1 VSGTIRWGIIGCGD
15 VTEVKSGPALQRAVG
30 SEFAA
35 VMRRDGALAKDYAHR
50 HGVPRWYD
58 HADELINDPGVD
70 AVYIATPPG
79 SHFEYAIKVAMAGK
93 PCYVEK
99 PMARSFIECKRMIEA
114 FERAKMPLFV
124 AYYRRALPRFVKLKE
139 LIDSGKI
146 GRVTGCRYRRSCV
159 DRPIP
164 PGFWRMDVAQS
175 GGGLFLD
182 VGSHV
187 LDLLDHLLGEFV
199 EFGGVA
205 HAASGAVAEENVA
218 VHFRTAR
225 GVVGVAD
232 WNFAADRNEELL
244 EIIGTE
250 GRVSSEVLGHSP
262 LTVEMGEAREN
273 LFIADPA
280 HIQEPLIQTVV
291 NHLLGRGVCPSTGI
305 SAARTSKVMDAAL
318 SGFYG
323 GREDEF
329 WNRQQSWRKT

>member
-1 VSGTIRWGIIGCGD
+1 VSRSIRWGIIGCGD
-15 VTEVKSGPALQRAVG
+15 VTEVKSGPALQRAKG
-30 SEFAA
+30 SELAA
-35 VMRRDGALAKDYAHR
+35 VMRRNGALAKDYAQR
-50 HGVPRWYD
+50 HGVPRWHD
-58 HADELINDPGVD
+58 DADQLINDPGVD

-79 SHFEYAIKVAMAGK
+79 SHFEYALQVARAGK

-99 PMARSFIECKRMIEA
+99 PMARSYAECRRMIDA
-114 FERAKMPLFV
+114 FEQAKLPLFV

-146 GRVTGCRYRRSCV
+146 GRVTGCRYRRSCI

-199 EFGGVA
+199 EYGGVA
-205 HAASGAVAEENVA
+205 HAMPGAIAEDNVT
-218 VHFRTAR
+218 VHFRSSQ
-225 GVVGVAD
+225 GIVGDAN

-244 EIIGTE
+244 EIIGTS
-250 GRVSSEVLGHSP
+250 GRISTEILGHSP
-262 LTVEMGEAREN
+262 LTIEVNGTKEV
-273 LFIADPA
+273 LSIADPP

-291 NHLLGRGVCPSTGI
+291 DELLGIGKCPSTGI

-318 SGFYG
+318 SSFYG
-323 GREDEF
+323 GRDDEF
-329 WNRQQSWRKT
+329 WNRPETWRKT